1 MHPALQ
7 FDFTVD
13 KENNRIYV
21 SREFN
26 ASLALLWDAWTQP
39 EILDLWWAPK
49 PYQNKTKSMDFRE
62 GGS

>member
-1 MHPALQ
+1 MHPALK

-26 ASLALLWDAWTQP
+26 ASLALIWNA
-39 EILDLWWAPK
+39 
-49 PYQNKTKSMDFRE
+49 
-62 GGS
+62 